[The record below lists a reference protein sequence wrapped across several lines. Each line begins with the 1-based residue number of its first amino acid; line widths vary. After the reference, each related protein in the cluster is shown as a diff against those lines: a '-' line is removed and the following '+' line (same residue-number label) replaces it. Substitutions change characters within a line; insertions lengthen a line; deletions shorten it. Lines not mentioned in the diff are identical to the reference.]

1 MENDDNITFET
12 MPDFGG
18 MFRSGAT
25 SKTQVVEEKE
35 YEFLYDELLDKCN
48 PSKFKIESVGLEKF
62 NVANEIYAQLKSGG
76 SDVPEGIL
84 ITLRNRA
91 MDELGVYIS
100 TKKKFDHLKSIFDPE
115 IYINRVPYNEQR
127 VREAGKWYEQI
138 LKSANDIRAL
148 EVIESNAMDFI
159 QDEERQKDEQSRAKM
174 VAEEEAWFKHQSA
187 NDYIGKYPNGIHAE
201 EARYYINNR
210 SRAYLKKY
218 PEGRYVDDA
227 STSIAGGIFA
237 IAIVVVV
244 VIVIVASASS
254 K

>member
-100 TKKKFDHLKSIFDPE
+100 TKKKFDSSEIKLSFMNFMSLMFLLNILFAPE
-115 IYINRVPYNEQR
+115 NEPNLAI
-127 VREAGKWYEQI
+127 ELA
-138 LKSANDIRAL
+138 
-148 EVIESNAMDFI
+148 EV
-159 QDEERQKDEQSRAKM
+159 
-174 VAEEEAWFKHQSA
+174 
-187 NDYIGKYPNGIHAE
+187 
-201 EARYYINNR
+201 
-210 SRAYLKKY
+210 
-218 PEGRYVDDA
+218 
-227 STSIAGGIFA
+227 
-237 IAIVVVV
+237 
-244 VIVIVASASS
+244 
-254 K
+254 